1 MKLHYILTAL
11 VWLAA
16 LGEARA
22 AGPSVILY
30 QPNNVLTMRL
40 GDDVAPFA
48 TYIKGLEAA
57 AEPFLGKDKA
67 ELLDV
72 FVVIKPGAVGPVQ
85 RSRVWFVS
93 SLSPQP
99 STAELK
105 KALEEVPPP
114 EVTDGSVV
122 FAMCYALNGAKP
134 RDTKTEEGKPPL
146 PEEWRQFL
154 PKSAEPVPLSDT
166 LLKNV
171 WP

>member
-1 MKLHYILTAL
+1 MKLHYILVVFAW
-11 VWLAA
+11 VAA
-16 LGEARA
+16 LGSIRA
-22 AGPSVILY
+22 AGPSVVLY

-40 GDDVAPFA
+40 GDDVGVFA
-48 TYIKGLEAA
+48 KYIKALEAA
-57 AEPFLGKDKA
+57 AEPFLGKDRA

-72 FVVIKPGAVGPVQ
+72 FVVIKPGTVGPVQ

-99 STAELK
+99 PTADLK

-114 EVTDGSVV
+114 EVTDGPVV
-122 FAMCYALNGAKP
+122 FAICYALNGAQP
-134 RDTKTEEGKPPL
+134 RDTKSEAGKPPL
-146 PEEWRQFL
+146 PGEWREFL
-154 PKSAEPVPLSDT
+154 PKSDEPVPLSDT